1 MLSKKVLNYGAYLTL
16 PLLGVAFEGLSY
28 LGRGTPLA
36 KAFPYWHSFVVLFVM
51 ITLERVWTYRH
62 AVSQRHMIWRD
73 LTSTMVQTFLI
84 GGVISAL
91 VLPVL
96 HWGPQTFLGRRF
108 LFGLSDQLGPL
119 WVQVIAVFL
128 FISFWGYWV
137 HRFEH
142 YNNFLW
148 KLHGYHHSVTNVQA
162 TNVLVSNPLDYAFRN
177 VVGGLVLSIIG
188 FNPIA
193 VVLGGLLDLNY
204 GNFSHSG
211 TDAKGGWLNHIFNGP
226 EVHRWHHSTVLPDD
240 PRFRY
245 GCNFGVATTF
255 WDQLFGTFCLPKDEH
270 GNVLAPAA
278 LGHPEGYPDEPN
290 YLKMLFAVRAFP
302 ALERFFDKKPAPQ
315 QEAVTVPAE

>member
-1 MLSKKVLNYGAYLTL
+1 MTRKWQDYAVYLTL
-16 PLLGVAFEGLSY
+16 PALGIALGGLTLLM
-28 LGRGTPLA
+28 RGSPFA
-36 KAFPYWHSFVVLFVM
+36 KAFPYYHSFASLFFM
-51 ITLERVWTYRH
+51 ITLERVWTYRK
-62 AVSQRHMIWRD
+62 AVPQRHMLWRD
-73 LTSTMVQTFLI
+73 LTSTMVQTFII
-84 GGVISAL
+84 GGIFGAIF
-91 VLPVL
+91 LPIL
-96 HWGPQTFLGRRF
+96 HYFPQTFLGRRL

-128 FISFWGYWV
+128 LSSLWGYGM

-148 KLHGYHHSVTNVQA
+148 KLHGYHHSVTSVQA
-162 TNVLVSNPLDYAFRN
+162 TNILVSNPVDYALRN
-177 VVGGLVLSIIG
+177 VMGGLLLSIVG

-193 VVLGGLLDLNY
+193 IVFAGVIDLNY
-204 GNFSHSG
+204 GSFSHSG
-211 TDAKGGWLNHIFNGP
+211 TDAKGGWMNYIFNGP
-226 EVHRWHHSTVLPDD
+226 EVHRWHHSVKLPDD

-278 LGHPEGYPDEPN
+278 MGHPEGYPDEPN

-302 ALERFFDKKPAPQ
+302 ALERFFDKKAKGQ
-315 QEAVTVPAE
+315 DQAITVPAE